1 MSRIKEPK
9 TNWKNVKMKEELGC
23 IALPSVP
30 GRREPSDK
38 SEMVTQL
45 LFGEVYQVLEEQKKW
60 ILIRNE
66 ADHYEC
72 WIDRKQH
79 NSISEKIVFKET
91 VRSAFAPI
99 AGGDQMWFLPA
110 GSKVNSGDFSIGTRK
125 FSFDGSQDQSK
136 NDPIRY
142 AGQFLGA
149 PYLWGGKSIF
159 GIDCSGLVQVVFTC
173 CDIQLPRDAYQQA
186 EIGET
191 VDFVETAQ
199 AGDLA
204 YFDNEDGRITHVGI
218 MLDGE
223 HIIHASGSVRIDRID
238 HEGIYNTET
247 ESYSHR
253 LRIVKR
259 VLAE

>member
-1 MSRIKEPK
+1 
-9 TNWKNVKMKEELGC
+9 MKQKLGC
-23 IALPSVP
+23 IALPLVP

-38 SEMVTQL
+38 SEMITQL
-45 LFGEVYQVLEEQKKW
+45 LFGEVYLVLEEQKKW
-60 ILIRNE
+60 VLIRSE
-66 ADHYEC
+66 ADQYEC

-79 NSISEKIVFKET
+79 TSIAERVELNQTIL
-91 VRSAFAPI
+91 SAFAPLSC
-99 AGGDQMWFLPA
+99 GDQMWFLPA
-110 GSKVNSGDFSIGTRK
+110 GSKVTQGKFSIGK
-125 FSFDGSQDQSK
+125 QQFSFDGSDDRAEK
-136 NDPIRY
+136 DPIQY
-142 AGQFLGA
+142 ANQLVGA

-159 GIDCSGLVQVVFTC
+159 GIDCSGLVQVVYAC
-173 CDIQLPRDAYQQA
+173 CGIQLPRDAYQQA

-191 VDFVETAQ
+191 VDFVETAK

-204 YFDNEDGRITHVGI
+204 YFDNEEGRITHVGI

-238 HEGIYNTET
+238 HEGIYNSDT

-259 VLAE
+259 VIPE

>member
-1 MSRIKEPK
+1 MNEQ
-9 TNWKNVKMKEELGC
+9 LGC
-23 IALPSVP
+23 IAIPLVP

-38 SEMVTQL
+38 SEMITQL

-60 ILIRNE
+60 ILIRND
-66 ADHYEC
+66 ADQYEC

-79 NSISEKIVFKET
+79 TPISEKLTLRQTIL
-91 VRSAFAPI
+91 SSIAPLES
-99 AGGDQMWFLPA
+99 GNQTWFLPA
-110 GSKVNSGDFSIGTRK
+110 GSKVNPGEFSMGNRK
-125 FSFDGSQDQSK
+125 FSFNGPNESIQK
-136 NDPIRY
+136 DPIRY
-142 AGQFLGA
+142 TNLFVGA
-149 PYLWGGKSIF
+149 PYLWGGKSIL
-159 GIDCSGLVQVVFTC
+159 GIDCSGFVQVVYSC
-173 CDIQLPRDAYQQA
+173 CGIQLPRDAYQQA
-186 EIGET
+186 EVGET

-204 YFDNEDGRITHVGI
+204 YFDNEEGRITHVGI

-238 HEGIYNTET
+238 HEGIYNGET

-259 VLAE
+259 IIEK

>member
-1 MSRIKEPK
+1 MNEQ
-9 TNWKNVKMKEELGC
+9 LGC
-23 IALPSVP
+23 IAIPLAP

-38 SEMVTQL
+38 SEMITQL

-66 ADHYEC
+66 ADQYEC

-79 NSISEKIVFKET
+79 SAISEKLNLGQTI
-91 VRSAFAPI
+91 RSTIAPLVSEN
-99 AGGDQMWFLPA
+99 QTWFLPA
-110 GSKVNSGDFSIGTRK
+110 GSKVNHGMFSIGKRK
-125 FSFDGSQDQSK
+125 FSFDGP
-136 NDPIRY
+136 NDPIKKDPILY
-142 AGQFLGA
+142 ANQLLGA
-149 PYLWGGKSIF
+149 PYLWGGKSIL
-159 GIDCSGLVQVVFTC
+159 GIDCSGFVQVVYSC
-173 CDIQLPRDAYQQA
+173 CGIQLPRDAYQQA
-186 EIGET
+186 EVGET
-191 VDFVETAQ
+191 VDFVETAR

-204 YFDNEDGRITHVGI
+204 YFDNEEGRITHVGL

-238 HEGIYNTET
+238 HEGIYNSET

-259 VLAE
+259 VIQ

>member
-1 MSRIKEPK
+1 
-9 TNWKNVKMKEELGC
+9 MKEELGC
-23 IALPSVP
+23 ITLPLVP

-38 SEMVTQL
+38 SEMITQL
-45 LFGEVYQVLEEQKKW
+45 LFGEIYLVLELQKKW
-60 ILIRNE
+60 VLVRNE
-66 ADHYEC
+66 ADEYEC

-79 NSISEKIVFKET
+79 TPISEKVELNHVI
-91 VRSAFAPI
+91 RSAFSPLSF
-99 AGGDQMWFLPA
+99 GDQMWFLPA
-110 GSKVNSGDFSIGTRK
+110 GSKVKLGKFSIGTQK
-125 FSFDGSQDQSK
+125 FSFDGAHDQGK
-136 NDPIRY
+136 KEPIRY
-142 AGQFLGA
+142 ANALLGA

-159 GIDCSGLVQVVFTC
+159 GMDCSGFVQVVYSC
-173 CDIQLPRDAYQQA
+173 CGIQLPRDSHQQA

-204 YFDNEDGRITHVGI
+204 YFDNEEGRITHVGI

-238 HEGIYNTET
+238 HEGIYNTAT
-247 ESYSHR
+247 QSYSHR

-259 VLAE
+259 VIT